1 MNINLIES
9 IKYFFQKNTVIFII
23 SVSVV
28 LVALLILF
36 SYLLNPIQG
45 QWVTVIIMLAGIWLF
60 GYLSRLGFK
69 RKNLLKGLQY
79 ASPVLIGSLY
89 SLVLSIV
96 YVKQYKLYIPG
107 IYRIISIVFQ
117 MLAIGFFEEILF
129 RGILLNTIIYRFNKK
144 KRSIYYAIIISS
156 IIFGLCHLSNLI
168 NRPYI
173 LIGTV
178 SQVLYT
184 TMIGILYSIVYIKY
198 KNIWSI
204 IIMHTLFNLMSV
216 FPFIF
221 LNVNYWLITHYF
233 LILHNKL
240 LIALLDCLLVIP
252 CLIYILYLII
262 KLEINKNKKE

>member
-9 IKYFFQKNTVIFII
+9 IRHFFQKNTVIFLI

-45 QWVTVIIMLAGIWLF
+45 QWATVIIMVAGIWLF
-60 GYLSRLGFK
+60 GYLNRLGFK
-69 RKNLLKGLQY
+69 RKNVLKGLQY

-129 RGILLNTIIYRFNKK
+129 RGILLNTIIYIFNKK
-144 KRSIYYAIIISS
+144 KKSVYCAVIISS

-168 NRPYI
+168 NRPHI
-173 LIGTV
+173 LIGTI
-178 SQVLYT
+178 SQVLYS

-198 KNIWSI
+198 RNILSI
-204 IIMHTLFNLMSV
+204 IIIHTLFNLMSV
-216 FPFIF
+216 FPFTF
-221 LNVNYWLITHYF
+221 LDINYWLITYYF
-233 LILHNKL
+233 TISHSKL
-240 LIALLDCLLVIP
+240 LIALCDCILMIP
-252 CLIYILYLII
+252 CLIYILYLI
-262 KLEINKNKKE
+262 KRLEIKIEKIK